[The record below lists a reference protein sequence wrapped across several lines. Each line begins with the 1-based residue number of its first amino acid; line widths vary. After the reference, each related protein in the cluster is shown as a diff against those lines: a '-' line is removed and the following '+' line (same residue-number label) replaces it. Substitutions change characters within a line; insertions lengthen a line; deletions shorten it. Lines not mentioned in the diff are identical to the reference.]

1 MTQFVLRPDTPLLL
15 TGATG
20 LIGGEILRSLVRN
33 GHRGPIWALVRAAD
47 ARAAESRLCDR
58 LVRSGDDGKLPSNVR
73 PVPGDVTEPDWG
85 LLPTDAAEIRDEVE
99 LIVHNA
105 ADTSFAVSRNTQKTN
120 VTGAR
125 QLIDL
130 ADSCRGLRLVAYMST
145 ASNVGHVAGCC
156 VTESDGCRPDNTH
169 FNDYTHS
176 KAVAENVLRASGL
189 PTLVLRPTIVLSGDL
204 PDEKFARQ
212 ILWCAPLARAFRALP
227 LVARSR
233 LDIVDVG
240 HVVEMTLRL
249 LAHPNREHGR
259 YHISAGPDGAVV
271 LEDML
276 ASVSRFYGRK
286 RPIHFIP
293 PDEWTEAHTAK
304 YVRTDYQRRVYRSL
318 LHYFPFLNMDTV
330 YDDSRLRRTL
340 GPEYIAPRPVTDYFV
355 DLLGRIPLKAALAEA
370 ALP

>member
-1 MTQFVLRPDTPLLL
+1 
-15 TGATG
+15 
-20 LIGGEILRSLVRN
+20 
-33 GHRGPIWALVRAAD
+33 LVRAAD
-47 ARAAESRLCDR
+47 ARAAESRLYDR
-58 LVRSGDDGKLPSNVR
+58 LLRSGDDGALPANVR
-73 PVPGDVTEPDWG
+73 AFPGDITESDWG
-85 LLPTDAAEIRDEVE
+85 LSSVDLAEVRNGVE

-120 VTGAR
+120 VTSAR
-125 QLIDL
+125 RLIDL
-130 ADSCRGLRLVAYMST
+130 ADSCRQLRLVAYMST

-156 VTESDGCRPDNTH
+156 VTESDGCRPDNSH

-176 KAVAENVLRASGL
+176 KAVAENVLRESDL

-233 LDIVDVG
+233 LDIVDVA
-240 HVVEMTLRL
+240 HVVGMTLRL

-259 YHISAGPDGAVV
+259 YHLSAGPVGAVV
-271 LEDML
+271 LEEML
-276 ASVSRFYGRK
+276 EKVGRFYGRK
-286 RPIHFIP
+286 RPIQFIP

-330 YDDSRLRRTL
+330 YDDARLRRTL
-340 GPEYIAPRPVTDYFV
+340 GSQYESPRPVTEYFEC
-355 DLLGRIPLKAALAEA
+355 LLSRIPLKAALAEA